1 MLVSVAELLLL
12 AKLWNTTP
20 VFQTPQQWGSE
31 IVLKADSHDTT
42 GDGPRTERRDL
53 YYYLSR

>member
-20 VFQTPQQWGSE
+20 VIQTPQQRGGVE
-31 IVLKADSHDTT
+31 TVLKADSHDTT
-42 GDGPRTERRDL
+42 GDGPRTDRRED
-53 YYYLSR
+53 